1 MRSIAANALTLMIV
15 LGVALAA
22 VVGYGVRGFNAD
34 GPLDTPATFVV
45 ARGAALE
52 RVANDLEQA
61 GVIDSATLFRLGA
74 RYQGKDGALRYGE
87 YAIPPRASMASV
99 LDLLVSGKV
108 VQYSIAV
115 AEGLT
120 SWEVVE
126 ILKASDVLTGEVEA
140 VPAEGALA
148 PDTYAVQRGDTRA
161 EVLARMAALQTRRVA
176 EAWAARAADLPF
188 DTPQQAV
195 TLASIIEKE
204 TGVAAERALVSA
216 VFHNRLKRGMRLQS
230 DPTII
235 YGITEG
241 KGPLDR
247 ALTRGDIQ
255 RATAWNTYAIDGLP
269 KTPIANP
276 GREALMAAVRPAE
289 SDDLYFVADGS
300 GGHAFARTLAEHNR
314 NVAAWRAI
322 ERNRRAP

>member
-1 MRSIAANALTLMIV
+1 VRSIAANALTLLVV
-15 LGVALAA
+15 LGVALAG
-22 VVGYGVRGFNAD
+22 VVGYGVRSFNAE
-34 GPLDTPATFVV
+34 GPMAAPQTVVV
-45 ARGAALE
+45 ARGASLD
-52 RVANDLEQA
+52 RVATQLEQA
-61 GVIDSATLFRLGA
+61 GVIASATLFRLGA

-87 YAIPPRASMASV
+87 YAVPAGASMAQV

-108 VQYSIAV
+108 VQYAVAV

-120 SWEVVE
+120 AWEVAE
-126 ILKASDVLTGEVEA
+126 LLRASEALTGEIDLI
-140 VPAEGALA
+140 PPEGSLA

-161 EVLARMAALQTRRVA
+161 EVLARMTALQNRRIE
-176 EAWAARAADLPF
+176 EAWAMRAEGLPF
-188 DTPQQAV
+188 ASPQEMV

-204 TGVAAERALVSA
+204 TGVASERALVSA

-241 KGPLDR
+241 QGPLGR

-255 RATAWNTYAIDGLP
+255 RATAWNTYAIDRLP

-276 GREALMAAVRPAE
+276 GRDALIAAVRPAE
-289 SDDLYFVADGS
+289 SDELYFVADGS
-300 GGHAFARTLAEHNR
+300 GGHAFASTLAEHNR

-322 ERNRRAP
+322 ERQRAAQ